1 MGNVCGCVRGPKEEC
16 YVDPTKA
23 PLSPESKDLR
33 GRRYFQRK
41 KKRKSGE
48 FQRPESLRSRGGES
62 VQSEED
68 IPRRVELQHGADRS
82 IRESQAGAP
91 EGETPRP
98 RLGSISKGV
107 YVGEVPKVPLG
118 KKLAL
123 RSGWISAH
131 QTDREEKL
139 HGITKTSR
147 SITPKDGL
155 LEKKLLHRQ
164 LRRAVTFG
172 AVEHMLRTLRGGGD
186 HNLSGNLEGLP
197 KIIWS
202 TQVHRRRRRRFH
214 SCSDGGSRSPD
225 YLEPLQASAKCT
237 SAQQEISEIHV
248 CGESEDMTAKERLLM
263 WSQQMTEGYVG
274 VRCNNFTTSWRDG
287 RLFNAIIHKY
297 R

>member
-16 YVDPTKA
+16 YVDHTKA
-23 PLSPESKDLR
+23 PLSPESKELR

-41 KKRKSGE
+41 KKRKLGE
-48 FQRPESLRSRGGES
+48 FQRPESLQSRGGES
-62 VQSEED
+62 VQSKED
-68 IPRRVELQHGADRS
+68 IPRRVELQHEADMG
-82 IRESQAGAP
+82 IRESQVGMEGAP

-98 RLGSISKGV
+98 RLGSINKGL

-118 KKLAL
+118 NKLASQ
-123 RSGWISAH
+123 SGQISAH
-131 QTDREEKL
+131 QTDREAIL

-147 SITPKDGL
+147 SITPKHGL
-155 LEKKLLHRQ
+155 LEKKLLHKQ

-186 HNLSGNLEGLP
+186 HNLEGLP

-202 TQVHRRRRRRFH
+202 TQLHRKRRRRFH

-237 SAQQEISEIHV
+237 SAQQEVNQVQAIYSQPTCVDQNVMCHCIS
-248 CGESEDMTAKERLLM
+248 SLL
-263 WSQQMTEGYVG
+263 
-274 VRCNNFTTSWRDG
+274 
-287 RLFNAIIHKY
+287 L
-297 R
+297 

>member
-1 MGNVCGCVRGPKEEC
+1 
-16 YVDPTKA
+16 
-23 PLSPESKDLR
+23 
-33 GRRYFQRK
+33 
-41 KKRKSGE
+41 
-48 FQRPESLRSRGGES
+48 
-62 VQSEED
+62 
-68 IPRRVELQHGADRS
+68 
-82 IRESQAGAP
+82 
-91 EGETPRP
+91 
-98 RLGSISKGV
+98 V

-186 HNLSGNLEGLP
+186 HNLSVNLEGLP

-202 TQVHRRRRRRFH
+202 TQVHRKRRRRFH

-237 SAQQEISEIHV
+237 SAQQEV
-248 CGESEDMTAKERLLM
+248 
-263 WSQQMTEGYVG
+263 
-274 VRCNNFTTSWRDG
+274 N
-287 RLFNAIIHKY
+287 
-297 R
+297 